1 MKQLANKVAWI
12 TGAGSGIGEAAALVL
27 AEAGAAVVLT
37 GRRPELLEAL
47 AGRIRSNGGEV
58 LVAPGDVAKPETA
71 GVIITRISDWKGQL
85 DILLNNAGANIR
97 ARRWHELTPTAID
110 TVLGVNLSA
119 SFYCSAAALTLMRH
133 QRDGVIMHISSW
145 AGRYLNNLAGAGY
158 TSAKAA
164 LIAMS
169 HTINLEEHANGIR
182 SSVILPAEVTTP
194 ILDTR
199 PEPPSAAER
208 AKMLKPGDL
217 GELVLFIATRPKS
230 VCINEIV
237 ISPAHNR
244 MFTL

>member
-1 MKQLANKVAWI
+1 M
-12 TGAGSGIGEAAALVL
+12 
-27 AEAGAAVVLT
+27 VLT

-47 AGRIRSNGGEV
+47 AGRIRSNGSEV

-71 GVIITRISDWKGQL
+71 GAIIKRIADWKGRL
-85 DILLNNAGANIR
+85 DVLLNNAGTNIR
-97 ARRWHELTPTAID
+97 ARRWHELTPAAID

-119 SFYCSAAALTLMRH
+119 SFYCSAAALTLMRP
-133 QRDGVIMHISSW
+133 QKDGVIMHISSW

-182 SSVILPAEVTTP
+182 SSVILPAEVVSP

-237 ISPAHNR
+237 ISPVPNR
-244 MFTL
+244 VFAL